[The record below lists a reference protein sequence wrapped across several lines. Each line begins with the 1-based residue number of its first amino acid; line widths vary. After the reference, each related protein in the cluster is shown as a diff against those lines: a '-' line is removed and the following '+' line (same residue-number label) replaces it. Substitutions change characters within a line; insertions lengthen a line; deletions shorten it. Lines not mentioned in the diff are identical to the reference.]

1 MPRQKN
7 LSMAILSM
15 ALIVFSLL
23 GASSAQAVDVEQT
36 FNFYCAQ
43 CHGLEGK
50 GNGPNVGKEFP
61 VDPRNFT
68 KADEMEK
75 LTDADIK
82 NVILDGGPSASKS
95 PMMPP
100 WGKTL
105 TDEEVDALVKYLR
118 KLCNCTGKAS

>member
-1 MPRQKN
+1 MLRQEN
-7 LSMAILSM
+7 LSMAILSTVLM
-15 ALIVFSLL
+15 VFGLL
-23 GASSAQAVDVEQT
+23 GANPVQAAETEQL
-36 FNFYCAQ
+36 FKFYCAQ

-68 KADEMEK
+68 EPDEMEK
-75 LTDADIK
+75 LSDADIK
-82 NVILDGGPSASKS
+82 NVILDGGPSMSKS

-105 TDEEVDALVKYLR
+105 TEEEVDALVKHLR
-118 KLCNCTGKAS
+118 KLCSCTGKAR